1 MECRIENYIAINFI
15 IDTCTLDRTISQTHM
30 HRLLI
35 LEGRLRSQGMESVIC
50 DVRSGTGQISLQV
63 LRFSPLRI
71 ILQVLVPFMTYKG
84 LITLQR
90 LYR

>member
-1 MECRIENYIAINFI
+1 MECRIENYTAMNFI
-15 IDTCTLDRTISQTHM
+15 NGTCTLGRAISQTHM

-35 LEGRLRSQGMESVIC
+35 LEGRLRSHGMESDTC
-50 DVRSGTGQISLQV
+50 DGRSGTGQISLQV

-71 ILQVLVPFMTYKG
+71 ILPMLVTFITYNG

-90 LYR
+90 L